1 MKAIHDALRQLRR
14 RPGFSAV
21 VIVMLAVGIGA
32 TTAMYSTFHQVLL
45 RNLSVDEPD
54 RLVNLGAPG
63 PKPGSTTC
71 TMAGDCEQVFSYPMF
86 RDLEARQTVLSEIA
100 GHYATFANLAYR
112 NQTQS
117 SRALL
122 VSGSYFPALRVQPAL
137 GRMIGP
143 QDEPAVGESAVAVLS
158 YEYWQSSLG
167 ADPNVVEQTLVVNG
181 QTLTIVGVAPDGFS
195 GTTFGWNPSVF
206 VPLTMRWLMESN
218 APRSDTDRLSYW
230 VYVFGRLNPG
240 VPIQQAHA
248 ALNTLYAGII
258 NEVEAPLNGALP
270 AETLTKFRARQITL
284 EPGPHGQSI
293 VRTLTGPVFA
303 MLLGVAGLVLLIVC
317 FNVASLML
325 VRGATRAGEMAI
337 RSSIGA
343 SRIRLI
349 RDLLLESAALA
360 ILGGLASIPVAVA
373 TLRGISALVPA
384 QLAGQFDMELSAA
397 AMIFAAALSLGTVL
411 LFGLLPALRSS
422 VVRPG
427 AAMQGQAR
435 QAVGGRGRTRFGRSL
450 TTIQITFSML
460 LLVFAGL
467 FAQSLAN
474 LARADLGMNVDSVV
488 AFNVSPQRNGY
499 SKAQGMQLFDTLE
512 RELAAQPGVTSV
524 ASSMVP
530 LLAFASWDDNV
541 KLDGYDA
548 GPTADLRAN
557 MNQVSAEFFRTLAIP
572 VLGGRAFTDADTL
585 GSPRVAIVN
594 EAFVRKFR
602 LEQGALGKRFSL
614 EKNSLDDVEIVGVS
628 ADAKYSTVRADVPA
642 QFFLPRRQNENLGAL
657 TFYVRATVGSDEL
670 MGTAR
675 RVVAAA
681 DPNLPVSDL
690 MTMNHVVDDNLFT
703 ERLIAIL
710 SGGLAALATL
720 LAATGLYGV
729 LAYSVAQRTRELGL
743 RLALGATAGE
753 LRRMVMKQVATI
765 ALLGMPI
772 GLALGVAL
780 GQAVR
785 PLLFGLT
792 SYDPVVLV
800 GAIVLLAG
808 VVLAAGYLPARR
820 ASSVAPMEAL
830 RYE

>member
-1 MKAIHDALRQLRR
+1 
-14 RPGFSAV
+14 
-21 VIVMLAVGIGA
+21 
-32 TTAMYSTFHQVLL
+32 
-45 RNLSVDEPD
+45 
-54 RLVNLGAPG
+54 
-63 PKPGSTTC
+63 
-71 TMAGDCEQVFSYPMF
+71 
-86 RDLEARQTVLSEIA
+86 
-100 GHYATFANLAYR
+100 
-112 NQTQS
+112 
-117 SRALL
+117 
-122 VSGSYFPALRVQPAL
+122 
-137 GRMIGP
+137 
-143 QDEPAVGESAVAVLS
+143 
-158 YEYWQSSLG
+158 
-167 ADPNVVEQTLVVNG
+167 
-181 QTLTIVGVAPDGFS
+181 
-195 GTTFGWNPSVF
+195 
-206 VPLTMRWLMESN
+206 
-218 APRSDTDRLSYW
+218 
-230 VYVFGRLNPG
+230 
-240 VPIQQAHA
+240 
-248 ALNTLYAGII
+248 
-258 NEVEAPLNGALP
+258 
-270 AETLTKFRARQITL
+270 
-284 EPGPHGQSI
+284 
-293 VRTLTGPVFA
+293 
-303 MLLGVAGLVLLIVC
+303 
-317 FNVASLML
+317 
-325 VRGATRAGEMAI
+325 MAI

-343 SRIRLI
+343 TRIRLI

-373 TLRGISALVPA
+373 TLRGVTALVPA
-384 QLAGQFDMELSAA
+384 QLAGQIVMGLSPAA
-397 AMIFAAALSLGTVL
+397 TIFAAALSLGTVL
-411 LFGLLPALRSS
+411 LFGLLPAFRSS

-450 TTIQITFSML
+450 TTIQIAFSML

-488 AFNVSPQRNGY
+488 TFNVSPQRSGY

-512 RELAAQPGVTSV
+512 RELGAQPGVTSV

-530 LLAFASWDDNV
+530 LLAFANWDDNV

-548 GPTADLRAN
+548 TPTQDLRVN
-557 MNQVSAEFFRTLAIP
+557 MNQVSSEFFRTLSIP
-572 VLGGRAFTDADTL
+572 LLGGRAFTDTDTI

-602 LEQGALGKRFSL
+602 LGEGALGKRFSL
-614 EKNSLDDVEIVGVS
+614 EKFPADDIEIVGVA
-628 ADAKYSTVRADVPA
+628 ADAKYSMVRAAAPP
-642 QFFLPRRQNENLGAL
+642 QFFLPRRQNENVGSVA
-657 TFYVRATVGSDEL
+657 FYVRAAAGSDDL
-670 MGTAR
+670 MRSVR

-690 MTMNHVVDDNLFT
+690 MTMDHVVDDNLFT
-703 ERLIAIL
+703 ERLIALL

-743 RLALGATAGE
+743 RLALGATANE

-780 GQAVR
+780 GQAAR

-792 SYDPVVLV
+792 NYDPVVLM

>member
-1 MKAIHDALRQLRR
+1 MKAIRFALRQLLR

-32 TTAMYSTFHQVLL
+32 TTAMFSMFHQVLL
-45 RNLSVDEPD
+45 GKLAVDEPD

-63 PKPGSTTC
+63 PKPGSSTC

-122 VSGSYFPALRVQPAL
+122 VSGSYFPALRVRPAL
-137 GRMIGP
+137 GRLLGP
-143 QDEPAVGESAVAVLS
+143 QDEPQVGESAVAVLS

-167 ADPNVVEQTLVVNG
+167 GDPSIVGQTLVVNG
-181 QTLTIVGVAPDGFS
+181 QPLTIVGVAPDGFS

-206 VPLTMRWLMESN
+206 VPLTLRWLMESN
-218 APRSDTDRLSYW
+218 VPRSDNDRLSYW
-230 VYVFGRLNPG
+230 VYAFGRLQPG
-240 VPIQQAHA
+240 VSIEQARA
-248 ALNTLYAGII
+248 ALNTLYSGII
-258 NEVEAPLNGALP
+258 NEVEAPLNGAMAP
-270 AETLTKFRARQITL
+270 EVMTKFRARQIAV
-284 EPGPHGQSI
+284 EPGAKGQSI
-293 VRTLTGPVFA
+293 ARSLTGPPFG
-303 MLLGVAGLVLLIVC
+303 MLLGIAGVVLLIVC

-325 VRGATRAGEMAI
+325 VRGAARAGEMAI

-349 RDLLLESAALA
+349 RDLLLEAASLA
-360 ILGGLASIPVAVA
+360 ILGGLASIPVAAA
-373 TLRGISALVPA
+373 TLRGISALVPT
-384 QLAGQFDMELSAA
+384 QLAGQIVFGLSPAA
-397 AMIFAAALSLGTVL
+397 TAFAAALSLGTVL
-411 LFGLLPALRSS
+411 LFGLLPAFRSS

-435 QAVGGRGRTRFGRSL
+435 QSVGGRGGTRFSRSL
-450 TTIQITFSML
+450 TTIQIAFSML

-474 LARADLGMNVDSVV
+474 LARAELGMNVDSIVT
-488 AFNVSPQRNGY
+488 FNVSPQRNGY
-499 SKAQGMQLFDTLE
+499 SQTQATQMFDALE

-530 LLAFASWDDNV
+530 LLAFSEWYDNV

-548 GPTADLRAN
+548 SPTEDLRAHL
-557 MNQVSAEFFRTLAIP
+557 NQVSTDFFRTLSIP
-572 VLGGRAFTDADTL
+572 LLGGRAFTDADAI
-585 GSPRVAIVN
+585 GASRVVIVN

-602 LEQGALGKRFSL
+602 LGDDAVGKRFSL
-614 EKNSLDDVEIVGVS
+614 ERYQLEDIEIVGVT
-628 ADAKYSTVRADVPA
+628 ADAKYSTVRAAAPP
-642 QFFLPRRQNENLGAL
+642 QFFLARRQSENLGAL
-657 TFYVRATVGSDEL
+657 AFYVRAAVRSDEL
-670 MGTAR
+670 MKTVR

-690 MTMNHVVDDNLFT
+690 TTMDHVVDDNLFT
-703 ERLIAIL
+703 ERLIALL

-743 RLALGATAGE
+743 RLALGATASG
-753 LRRMVMKQVATI
+753 LRGMVMKQVATI
-765 ALLGMPI
+765 ALIGMPL
-772 GLALGVAL
+772 GLVLGVAL
-780 GQAVR
+780 GQAAR

-792 SYDPVVLV
+792 AYDPLVLLMAVVL
-800 GAIVLLAG
+800 LTS

>member
-1 MKAIHDALRQLRR
+1 MNAIRYALRQLRR

-21 VIVMLAVGIGA
+21 VILMLAIGIGA
-32 TTAMYSTFHQVLL
+32 TTAMFSIFYQVQVG
-45 RNLSVDEPD
+45 NLAVDEPE

-63 PKPGSTTC
+63 PKPGKPTC

-122 VSGSYFPALRVQPAL
+122 VSGAYFSALRVRPAL
-137 GRMIGP
+137 GRLLGP
-143 QDEPAVGESAVAVLS
+143 QDEPQVGESAVAVLS

-167 ADPNVVEQTLVVNG
+167 GDPSVVGQALVVNG

-206 VPLTMRWLMESN
+206 VPLTLRGLMESN
-218 APRSDTDRLSYW
+218 APRSDNDRLSYW
-230 VYVFGRLNPG
+230 VYAFGRLKPG
-240 VPIQQAHA
+240 ISIEQARA
-248 ALNTLYAGII
+248 ALNTLYSGII

-270 AETLTKFRARQITL
+270 PETMTKFRARQIAV
-284 EPGPHGQSI
+284 EPGARGQSI
-293 VRTLTGPVFA
+293 ARTQTGPVFV
-303 MLLGVAGLVLLIVC
+303 MLLGVAGIVLLIVC

-343 SRIRLI
+343 SRIRLV
-349 RDLLLESAALA
+349 RELLLESAALA
-360 ILGGLASIPVAVA
+360 ILGGLASIPVALA
-373 TLRGISALVPA
+373 TLRGVSALVPA
-384 QLAGQFDMELSAA
+384 QLAGQIVFELSAA
-397 AMIFAAALSLGTVL
+397 ATVFAAALSLGTVL
-411 LFGLLPALRSS
+411 LFGLLPAFRSS
-422 VVRPG
+422 AVRPG
-427 AAMQGQAR
+427 AAMQGYAR
-435 QAVGGRGRTRFGRSL
+435 AAVGGRGKTRFGSTL
-450 TTIQITFSML
+450 TTIQLAFSML

-474 LARADLGMNVDSVV
+474 LARADLGMNVESVV
-488 AFNVSPQRNGY
+488 TFNVSPQRNGY
-499 SKAQGMQLFDTLE
+499 TNAQGMQLFDTLE

-530 LLAFASWDDNV
+530 LLAFAEWGDNV

-548 GPTADLRAN
+548 SPTEDLHAN
-557 MNQVSAEFFRTLAIP
+557 LNQVSAGFFRTLSIP
-572 VLGGRAFTDADTL
+572 VLGGRAFTDADAI

-602 LEQGALGKRFSL
+602 LEEGALGKRFSL
-614 EKNSLDDVEIVGVS
+614 ERYALSDIEIVGVT
-628 ADAKYSTVRADVPA
+628 ADAKYSFVRADAPP
-642 QFFLPRRQNENLGAL
+642 QYFLPRRQSDNLGAL
-657 TFYVRATVGSDEL
+657 TFYVRAAGGSDDL
-670 MGTAR
+670 MRTAR

-681 DPNLPVSDL
+681 DPNLPLSDL
-690 MTMNHVVDDNLFT
+690 MTMDHVVDDNLFT
-703 ERLIAIL
+703 DRLIAL
-710 SGGLAALATL
+710 MSGSLAALATL

-743 RLALGATAGE
+743 RLALGATASG
-753 LRRMVMKQVATI
+753 LRGMVMRQVATI
-765 ALLGMPI
+765 ALIGMPI
-772 GLALGVAL
+772 GLGLGVAL
-780 GQAVR
+780 GQAAR

-792 SYDPVVLV
+792 GYDPLVLAS
-800 GAIVLLAG
+800 AIVLLTA